1 MDQLVDRTKVQEK
14 SMETLK
20 AKLKDILTRAK
31 RTVEESNSIMDIS
44 SEVKSEF
51 NSITMSASEIKDVA
65 VQNSSNTQD
74 VASAVEE
81 QTASFQEV
89 SSNINSIN
97 DMAHDLTNIV
107 SRFKI

>member
-1 MDQLVDRTKVQEK
+1 
-14 SMETLK
+14 
-20 AKLKDILTRAK
+20 
-31 RTVEESNSIMDIS
+31 MDIS

-81 QTASFQEV
+81 Q
-89 SSNINSIN
+89 NSI
-97 DMAHDLTNIV
+97 LPRSV
-107 SRFKI
+107 KQFYQ